1 MSQPSTHL
9 RRDVSRWG
17 LVALGISG
25 VVGSGWLYAPMEAVK
40 QAGPGALLAWVV
52 GAGLMLIMGYC
63 LAELACAFPVS
74 GSSAQVSSA
83 THGRGM
89 SLINM
94 WLLFFAYVTTPS
106 IEATSIVTY
115 SAMYFPQLTVGK
127 EANLSHTG
135 QVATV
140 LLIAFFTVLNFFGV
154 RWLIRMNSVITWWKI
169 AIPASV
175 GLVLMFTK
183 FDSANLTS
191 NGEGFMPG
199 GVQSIFAALS
209 MGGIVFTL
217 CGFRIIGD
225 LAGEAKNPAKD
236 IPFAFFMSTLFALV
250 LYLIVQLAFLGA
262 LDTAEYAN
270 GWKNIVIPQANAPFL
285 AILMVAGLPLLV
297 KVLYFDAVISPGGSC
312 LAYVGST
319 GRVVYAAAQQ
329 RFAWNILLQLNKQG
343 VPVLALVF
351 SWFVSSVVV
360 FAYPKW
366 TELANLNAAAYF
378 LNVISV
384 PVSVVVLRRIE
395 PRSRRPFQMPGGMF
409 MAFVAFASNLLIVY
423 WSGVKSYIPVIVAL
437 CVIVFCAYALP
448 KLRGK
453 PQVVNAWKPLAWLV
467 PTALV
472 VIGVGWFGSE
482 DFGGTGDLKNSM
494 DTLIIAVLSVPLFW
508 MATHCAQPSDQV
520 RVELEH
526 LRAEVGAD
534 SDAGAAFRH

>member
-1 MSQPSTHL
+1 MHTPSTQL

-40 QAGPGALLAWVV
+40 QAGPAALLAWVV

-135 QVATV
+135 QVVTV

-262 LDTAEYAN
+262 LDT
-270 GWKNIVIPQANAPFL
+270 
-285 AILMVAGLPLLV
+285 
-297 KVLYFDAVISPGGSC
+297 
-312 LAYVGST
+312 
-319 GRVVYAAAQQ
+319 AQQ

-534 SDAGAAFRH
+534 SDAGAAYRH